1 MLNNITAVIFDLGG
15 VLIDWNPKY
24 LYKKIFSSEEET
36 DQFLSLICTS
46 DWNETQDEG
55 RSLTEGTDILVKQFP
70 EYEKEIRAY
79 YDRWEEMLGG
89 VIEETLDILRLL
101 KAKDHLSLYA
111 LTNWSAETIPI
122 ALKRFD
128 FFDLFDGIVVSGEE
142 KMRKPS
148 EKFYRLILDRYHLSA
163 RDTLFI
169 DDNLRNIE
177 GAKSVGLHTI
187 HFNSPGQLRQELET
201 EYGL

>member
-1 MLNNITAVIFDLGG
+1 MIKNIKAVIFDLGG

-24 LYKKIFSSEEET
+24 LYRKIFSSEEEI
-36 DQFLSLICTS
+36 DQFLSSVCTS

-55 RSLTEGTDILVKQFP
+55 RSLAEGTDILVKQFP
-70 EYEKEIRAY
+70 AYEKEIRAY

-89 VIEETLDILRLL
+89 VIEDTLEILRTL
-101 KAKDHLSLYA
+101 KEKDHLSLYA

-122 ALKRFD
+122 AIKRYE
-128 FFDLFDGIVVSGEE
+128 FFQWFEGIVVSGEE

-148 EKFYRLILDRYHLSA
+148 AEFYRLILDRYRLKA
-163 RDTLFI
+163 EDTLFI
-169 DDNLRNIE
+169 DDNFRNIQ
-177 GAKSVGLHTI
+177 GAKSVGLHVI
-187 HFNSPGQLRQELET
+187 HFISPDQLKEAMRQ

>member
-187 HFNSPGQLRQELET
+187 HFNSPGQLRQELDT

>member
-1 MLNNITAVIFDLGG
+1 MRNDIKSVIFDLGG
-15 VLIDWNPKY
+15 VLIDWNPRY
-24 LYKKIFSSEEET
+24 LYRKIFSSEKEI
-36 DQFLSLICTS
+36 DQFLSTICTS

-55 RSLTEGTDILVKQFP
+55 RSLAEGTDILVKQFP

-89 VIEETLDILRLL
+89 VIEDTLTILHLL

-128 FFDLFDGIVVSGEE
+128 FFDLFDGIVVSGHEG
-142 KMRKPS
+142 MRKPS
-148 EKFYRLILDRYHLSA
+148 GKFYRLILDRYHLSE
-163 RDTLFI
+163 RETLFI

-177 GAKSVGLHTI
+177 GARSVGLHTI
-187 HFNSPGQLRQELET
+187 HFISPHQLRHDLKT
-201 EYGL
+201 DYGL